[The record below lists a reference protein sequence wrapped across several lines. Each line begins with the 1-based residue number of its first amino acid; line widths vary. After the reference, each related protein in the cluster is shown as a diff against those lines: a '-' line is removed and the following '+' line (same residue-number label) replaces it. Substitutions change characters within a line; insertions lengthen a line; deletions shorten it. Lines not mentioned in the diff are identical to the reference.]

1 MRHTT
6 IFLKSDSELYAKAI
20 EGVVRVEIIPGC
32 SETIYRAFTETHEY
46 EIPISSVFMTSRPL
60 HREHEHHE
68 HD

>member
-32 SETIYRAFTETHEY
+32 SETIVQAFTEHHEY
-46 EIPISSVFMTSRPL
+46 WIPVSSIVFTSRPL
-60 HREHEHHE
+60 HREHHE